1 MLFLAIRMEHPL
13 DVTVQCAD
21 DPDAREHRRAVLVD
35 DQKQGLD
42 RILPFLDL
50 LFGLR
55 QLLDISGGIL
65 EGDELALARQR
76 DRIFELRFQPRLL
89 MTPSLLVEF
98 GFKAFRHSRC

>member
-1 MLFLAIRMEHPL
+1 MGRTAF
-13 DVTVQCAD
+13 DVTVQGPH

-76 DRIFELRFQPRLL
+76 DRIFEFAFPAPLANDAIPSCRIRF
-89 MTPSLLVEF
+89 
-98 GFKAFRHSRC
+98 

>member
-1 MLFLAIRMEHPL
+1 MWPSIPRQLAASSVIIL
-13 DVTVQCAD
+13 AVQGPH
-21 DPDAREHRRAVLVD
+21 DPDPREHRRAVLVD

-65 EGDELALARQR
+65 EGDELATAGQR
-76 DRIFELRFQPRLL
+76 YRIIERPFPALGCVYAKRSAPSCVNDR
-89 MTPSLLVEF
+89 
-98 GFKAFRHSRC
+98 